1 MVWLPF
7 KSWKN
12 RNPRRETRGTSQRIY
27 IPTFLHAKKKGRRIQ
42 KKIYGQTYKTLFRS
56 SGLISTIFTIVC
68 GNFSFIYFVFS
79 SLYLCTTPTFFLL
92 LNFDFVLRNR
102 EDLDDFTF
110 VVLQFR
116 AFICQ
121 PCRGFHTPVASC
133 IPHCISMFDVVEAR
147 NCSFFPLHPPPAP
160 KGFMWGVASP
170 DRGVLDY
177 ISTHCRSDSDWSCKD
192 DSFQIFFS
200 SQNLKNTV
208 HNKIP

>member
-1 MVWLPF
+1 MQRKREDVFKKRFMGRLIKLYFGLQVWSRLY
-7 KSWKN
+7 
-12 RNPRRETRGTSQRIY
+12 SQ
-27 IPTFLHAKKKGRRIQ
+27 L
-42 KKIYGQTYKTLFRS
+42 S
-56 SGLISTIFTIVC
+56 VEIFH
-68 GNFSFIYFVFS
+68 SFILCFHHYIFVHF
-79 SLYLCTTPTFFLL
+79 TPTFFLL

-147 NCSFFPLHPPPAP
+147 NCSFFPLHPSPAP

-177 ISTHCRSDSDWSCKD
+177 ILTHCRSDSDWSCKD
-192 DSFQIFFS
+192 DSFQIFSS

-208 HNKIP
+208 HNKIQ